1 MPETSTR
8 SLSSRSA
15 GRGRRRLAG
24 SLRARLIAASTGSI
38 LIAVALLGTAAVVMV
53 SRQLHGSLDAALR
66 QRAQEVALLSVSA
79 PALLTAPGSLE
90 SPVSGRQI
98 VVEVL
103 DARGRIIA
111 RSQALGAHLLPNG
124 RLARAAIHAGRTG
137 FEDIGLDGRPFR
149 LYAAPI
155 ANVGPEGG
163 GAVLVAS
170 DQSDIADTTHHL
182 IALLILSALG
192 AAALAAVA
200 AAGLTRRGL
209 RPLRGLADAAEEI
222 ERTGDP
228 SRRLPESSARDEI
241 GGLTGVLNRMLGG
254 LERSRVGERRFLADA
269 SHELRTPVTTL
280 RGNVEYAVR
289 YGADPEI
296 LAELQRDAARLA
308 RLVDDLLVLERAG
321 EGSHAL
327 APLEELVELDALARE
342 AAAGSDRVVL
352 GAVSPVAIRGDEHA
366 LGRAVANLIENGLVH
381 GPPGG
386 TVTVSV
392 EAGGGRARLRVSD
405 GGSGPDPADHDH
417 LFERFWRG
425 TSAAEQPGSGL
436 GLAIVAAIAE
446 RHGGQVRVDGAT
458 FTIDLPDAMKVAK
471 PQLRAYLD
479 RSRA

>member
-1 MPETSTR
+1 MPAR
-8 SLSSRSA
+8 SL
-15 GRGRRRLAG
+15 RG
-24 SLRARLIAASTGSI
+24 RLIAASTGSI

-53 SRQLHGSLDAALR
+53 SRQLHGSLDSALR

-79 PALLTAPGSLE
+79 PALLTAPGALE
-90 SPVSGRQI
+90 NPVSGRQI

-103 DARGRIIA
+103 DAHGRILA
-111 RSQALGAHLLPNG
+111 RSQALGAELLPNG
-124 RLARAAIHAGRTG
+124 RLARGAIKAGQTG
-137 FEDIGLDGRPFR
+137 FEDVSLDGRPFR

-155 ANVGPEGG
+155 ADAGGPAAG

-170 DQSDIADTTHHL
+170 DDSDIEDTASHL
-182 IALLILSALG
+182 VVVLILSGLG

-254 LERSRVGERRFLADA
+254 LERSRAGERRFLADA

-289 YGADPEI
+289 YGADLEI

-308 RLVDDLLVLERAG
+308 RLVDDLLVLERAD
-321 EGSHAL
+321 EAS
-327 APLEELVELDALARE
+327 PREERVHLDALVHT
-342 AAAGSDRVVL
+342 AAAASERVEL
-352 GAVSPVAIRGDEHA
+352 GAVVPVAIRGDEHA
-366 LGRAVANLIENGLVH
+366 LSRAVANLIENGLVH
-381 GPPGG
+381 GPDGG

-392 EAGGGRARLRVSD
+392 HASAGRAQVQVSD
-405 GGSGPDPADHDH
+405 EGSGPDPADRVH

-425 TSAAEQPGSGL
+425 SSGHRTARIGAGSGDR
-436 GLAIVAAIAE
+436 GGHCRAARRPGDRRAIDVHDRSPAGNEHCKTATP
-446 RHGGQVRVDGAT
+446 GMVAT
-458 FTIDLPDAMKVAK
+458 F
-471 PQLRAYLD
+471 
-479 RSRA
+479 

>member
-1 MPETSTR
+1 MTDSPPRATIP
-8 SLSSRSA
+8 
-15 GRGRRRLAG
+15 GPRRLTG
-24 SLRARLIAASTGSI
+24 SLRARVIAAATGSI

-53 SRQLHGSLDAALR
+53 SRQLHGSLDTALR

-79 PALLTAPGSLE
+79 PALLTGPGALE

-103 DARGRIIA
+103 DAHGRIIA
-111 RSQALGAHLLPNG
+111 RSQALGAKLLPYG
-124 RLARAAIHAGRTG
+124 ELAHAAIGAGRTG
-137 FEDIGLDGRPFR
+137 FQDIGLAGRPFR
-149 LYAAPI
+149 LYAGPI
-155 ANVGPEGG
+155 AAAGGPAAG

-170 DQSDIADTTHHL
+170 DQSDITDTTHHL
-182 IALLILSALG
+182 IVLVLFSGLG

-254 LERSRVGERRFLADA
+254 LERSRANERRFLADA

-296 LAELQRDAARLA
+296 LAELQRDATRLA

-321 EGSHAL
+321 EGSPRDAL
-327 APLEELVELDALARE
+327 VEMVELDALARD
-342 AAAGSDRVVL
+342 AAAASDRVVL
-352 GAVSPVAIRGDEHA
+352 GAVSPVAIRGDEQA
-366 LGRAVANLIENGLVH
+366 LGRALGNLIENGLVH
-381 GPPGG
+381 GPEGG
-386 TVTVSV
+386 SVTVSV
-392 EAGGGRARLRVSD
+392 EASGGRAVVRVSD
-405 GGSGPDPADHDH
+405 EGSGPDPADHEH

-425 TSAAEQPGSGL
+425 AKVSEQPGSGL
-436 GLAIVAAIAE
+436 GLAIVAAIVE
-446 RHGGQVRVDGAT
+446 RHRGRVMVQGAT
-458 FTIDLPDAMKVAK
+458 FSIELPDAIRVAT
-471 PQLRAYLD
+471 PQLRASLP